1 MIYLGDNWPDKYRGT
16 FFTNNMHGN
25 RVNNDRLVPNA
36 STYVGVHGDD
46 FLFGNDPWFRGMS
59 IKYGPDGGVYI
70 SDWHDFGEC
79 HDSDGSHRLCSLGA
93 PPPRAHPPVA
103 SARTPPPAAPTEYAP
118 AAQGRTRRP
127 RQGRQRASTWA
138 RRPPADRTATSAAAP
153 GGLLQQ
159 ACHHAT
165 NARDAREAGVWHDLI
180 DESMA

>member
-79 HDSDGSHRLCSLGA
+79 HDSDGSHRTS
-93 PPPRAHPPVA
+93 
-103 SARTPPPAAPTEYAP
+103 
-118 AAQGRTRRP
+118 GRIYKVVYGRP
-127 RQGRQRASTWA
+127 KGTTTDLQK
-138 RRPPADRTATSAAAP
+138 RTAAELAE
-153 GGLLQQ
+153 LL
-159 ACHHAT
+159 
-165 NARDAREAGVWHDLI
+165 D
-180 DESMA
+180 